1 MRVKLRE
8 KFLHQW
14 LSQVEALESLLALQ
28 ELVELV
34 VAELALVLRGIV
46 KAFLC

>member
-14 LSQVEALESLLALQ
+14 LGQIEALKSLLALQ

-34 VAELALVLRGIV
+34 VAELVLVLRGIV
-46 KAFLC
+46 EAFLC